1 MCSAGGVIPRLR
13 CLRYLL
19 YFIFFCWTPGS
30 PHATFTVAG
39 SGGRTVPA
47 PLTAHQEFLCH
58 EFLAPAMEEIWP
70 WPCRATHPSQCHYLG
85 RVVDTA
91 QNETVSSESD
101 FLAYQGVFNTLFIW
115 VCDKGNRVNRP
126 GSQSS
131 WKPEMLGAFICSLW
145 LNTPEEIFHLSW
157 HH

>member
-13 CLRYLL
+13 CLRCLS

-30 PHATFTVAG
+30 PLATFTMAG

-70 WPCRATHPSQCHYLG
+70 WPCRATHPSRCHYLG
-85 RVVDTA
+85 CVIDTLHKTRPLV
-91 QNETVSSESD
+91 QNLISWLIRGFLIHCLSGCAIKETV
-101 FLAYQGVFNTLFIW
+101 LIVLVLRAAGNQKCWGLLFA
-115 VCDKGNRVNRP
+115 
-126 GSQSS
+126 
-131 WKPEMLGAFICSLW
+131 AFG
-145 LNTPEEIFHLSW
+145 
-157 HH
+157 